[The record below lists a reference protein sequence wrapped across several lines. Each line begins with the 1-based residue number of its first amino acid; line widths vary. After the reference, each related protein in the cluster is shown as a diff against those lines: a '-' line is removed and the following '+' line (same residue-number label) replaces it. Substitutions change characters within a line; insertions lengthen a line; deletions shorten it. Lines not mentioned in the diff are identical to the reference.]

1 MNAFQEVLLDTALEE
16 YKLMDRHVPYSLLL
30 DYLREKT
37 IMDDGREGGPMLMFY
52 MALIDDK
59 EDQCRFERIYYS
71 YRKQMVLVADRV
83 LHNQSDAEDAVQD
96 ALVRIARNIANVPR
110 DEKVE
115 RAYVLTAAKNAALNM
130 LPAQQRRREM
140 LDLADVQAAGTDD
153 LFRQVQNCRDYELL
167 LRSIRQMDA
176 PYREVLMLV
185 YVQEQTPKA
194 AADVLG
200 RPYETLRKQ
209 LQRGKRLLIELC
221 RKEGLCYVE
230 DRMDAI

>member
-1 MNAFQEVLLDTALEE
+1 M
-16 YKLMDRHVPYSLLL
+16 
-30 DYLREKT
+30 
-37 IMDDGREGGPMLMFY
+37 
-52 MALIDDK
+52 
-59 EDQCRFERIYYS
+59 
-71 YRKQMVLVADRV
+71 
-83 LHNQSDAEDAVQD
+83 
-96 ALVRIARNIANVPR
+96 
-110 DEKVE
+110 
-115 RAYVLTAAKNAALNM
+115 
-130 LPAQQRRREM
+130 
-140 LDLADVQAAGTDD
+140 
-153 LFRQVQNCRDYELL
+153 QNCRDYELL